1 MKVVFHLNEIE
12 RLKPSLSNI
21 KNILKTDVEVVKLL
35 INGDAINLFK
45 DKNFEITSIDA
56 RFQIMAC
63 QNSMKAHD
71 VYADMLPPNTVIVS
85 SGVYTLMQLQVE
97 DNFAYI
103 NS

>member
-1 MKVVFHLNEIE
+1 MKVVLHLNEIE
-12 RLKPSLSNI
+12 RLKPTLSNI
-21 KNILKTDVEVVKLL
+21 INILKTDVLGVKLL
-35 INGDAINLFK
+35 INGNAINLFK
-45 DKNFEITSIDA
+45 DEDFEVSINDN

-71 VYADMLPPNTVIVS
+71 VDAVMLLENTVIVS

-103 NS
+103 KP